1 MRVLT
6 LIFLL
11 VISGCAKNMHTHE
24 INHCGGIDIPICN
37 VEVEGEM
44 SLEDQEKLIKHI
56 NHTTNLKPLIKNEN
70 NNNMH
75 ELFKVFNY

>member
-24 INHCGGIDIPICN
+24 INHCGGIDIPICYE
-37 VEVEGEM
+37 EVEGKR
-44 SLEDQEKLIKHI
+44 SLDEEIEFQEKDFKSKMLQSLTLILDQVVQKI
-56 NHTTNLKPLIKNEN
+56 LTEGLQ
-70 NNNMH
+70 
-75 ELFKVFNY
+75 